1 VAGYRPAWVPDEV
14 DIERPSA
21 ARMYDY
27 YLGGSHNLAAD
38 RAMAGETMKVW
49 PDLRFVAR
57 ANRAFLRRAVT
68 FLAEAG
74 VEQFLDL
81 GSGIPTS
88 GNVHEVARAVR
99 PSARTVYVDVD
110 PVAVA
115 HSTALL
121 AGAADTAVLHAD
133 MRDPQAVLGDAI
145 VTGLLDFGR
154 PIAVLMFSVLPFV
167 IDDDHPAQ
175 IIADYRD
182 ATVPGSYLAISHGT
196 SDYRL
201 PQTQAAAEVYARAGY
216 QTTARSREQI
226 LALMD
231 GYELV
236 EPGLV
241 DLIAWRPGPVL
252 EGADPLGGDMARYSQ
267 LAAVGRRL

>member
-1 VAGYRPAWVPDEV
+1 MAGYRPAWVPDEV

-38 RAMAGETMKVW
+38 RAMARQTMQVW
-49 PDLRFVAR
+49 PDVRFVAR
-57 ANRAFLRRAVT
+57 ANRAYLRRAVT
-68 FLAEAG
+68 YVAEMG

-81 GSGIPTS
+81 GSGIPTA

-99 PSARTVYVDVD
+99 PAARTVYVDVD

-115 HSTALL
+115 HSAALL
-121 AGAADTAVLHAD
+121 SGVAGTGVLHAD
-133 MRDPQAVLGDAI
+133 MRDPQAVLDDAI
-145 VTGLLDFGR
+145 VTGLLDFSR
-154 PIAVLMFSVLPFV
+154 PIAILMISVLPFV

-175 IIADYRD
+175 IVADYRD
-182 ATVPGSYLAISHGT
+182 ATVPGSYLVISHGT
-196 SDYRL
+196 DEYMAPTL
-201 PQTQAAAEVYARAGY
+201 QAAWEVYERGGY
-216 QTTARSREQI
+216 SVTTRSRAQI

-241 DLIAWRPGPVL
+241 DTIAWRPDPVL
-252 EGADPLGGDMARYSQ
+252 AGADPLGGDVARYSQ